1 MSVATYETTAY
12 ETIKVQFQESV
23 CYLQIDRP
31 DAKNAINGQ
40 LIAECSEVLD
50 ACEESATVLVLSGS
64 PQVFCFGA
72 DFKAVANRSGDSHER
87 DAGPGPMYDL
97 WNRMATG
104 PYVTIAHVRG
114 QANAGGV
121 GFVAASDIVLAD
133 ETAQF
138 SLSELLFGLY
148 PACVLPFLVRRI
160 GFQKANYLT
169 LTTNP
174 ITAKQ
179 ALEWG
184 LVDAV
189 ETNSEGLLRRH
200 LQRLRRLS
208 KTAIRRYKSYM
219 SGISLPFHDL
229 KPAALAANVE
239 VFSDADNLRAITR
252 YVEHGVFPWE
262 KA

>member
-1 MSVATYETTAY
+1 MSIATY
-12 ETIKVQFQESV
+12 ETIKVQFQDST
-23 CYLQIDRP
+23 CFLQIDRP
-31 DAKNAINGQ
+31 EANNTISNQ
-40 LIAECSEVLD
+40 LIAECHDVLS

-64 PQVFCFGA
+64 PEVFCFGA
-72 DFKAVANRSGDSHER
+72 DFKALAGASKSALDPND
-87 DAGPGPMYDL
+87 GPGPMYDL
-97 WNRMATG
+97 WLRMATG
-104 PYVTIAHVRG
+104 PFVTISQVRG

-148 PACVLPFLVRRI
+148 PACVLPFLIRRI
-160 GFQKANYLT
+160 GFQKAHYLT
-169 LTTNP
+169 LMTQP
-174 ITAKQ
+174 ISAKQ

-189 ETNSEGLLRRH
+189 EASSDVLLRRH

-219 SGISLPFHDL
+219 GRIATPLHDL
-229 KPAALAANVE
+229 KATAVAGNLETFTDPA
-239 VFSDADNLRAITR
+239 NLQAITR
-252 YVEHGVFPWE
+252 YVERGVFPWE